1 MVEALGPRRRDLQ
14 PREKQVKA
22 RRAVVTA
29 TWPMPIRMKVYHQGK
44 ETLVAAADA
53 DLIGKTFRE
62 GKFKIEV
69 GKFYEGDV
77 VTEERFASELRLA
90 TIGNFVGK
98 ETIDAAKEAGV
109 WREDGS
115 SRANIRRHAPVGFRI
130 VDVGAAPRDSAP

>member
-1 MVEALGPRRRDLQ
+1 
-14 PREKQVKA
+14 
-22 RRAVVTA
+22 
-29 TWPMPIRMKVYHQGK
+29 MPIRMKVYHQGK

-98 ETIDAAKEAGV
+98 ETIDAAKEAGFV
-109 WREDGS
+109 AEDGNPWVDRGAPAHVRLMFQRGGVGS
-115 SRANIRRHAPVGFRI
+115 SPQA
-130 VDVGAAPRDSAP
+130 